1 MEGLCARGG
10 FEVAIRWADG
20 EMTQASIKS
29 TIGGTLRL
37 RSYVPLKGK
46 GLVEAKGACDNPLLA
61 TAEVKNPLRS
71 EELKEFSLLPVRKV
85 YEYDVQTKP
94 GQVVK
99 VTPILE

>member
-1 MEGLCARGG
+1 M
-10 FEVAIRWADG
+10 
-20 EMTQASIKS
+20 
-29 TIGGTLRL
+29 